1 MIPKGV
7 LSSAETISVTRTKP
21 HSNTPDTENATK
33 NLNKN
38 SECKSNQIRVFGDD
52 PPTMSK
58 TDVTLLNQHWTK
70 VYGSWMVN
78 DNSVSAAFR

>member
-38 SECKSNQIRVFGDD
+38 SECKSNQIKSECLGMTHQQCR
-52 PPTMSK
+52 K
-58 TDVTLLNQHWTK
+58 L
-70 VYGSWMVN
+70 Y
-78 DNSVSAAFR
+78 